1 MKRVTLFV
9 ALSVFLAATSTVG
22 VSSFT
27 NTPGRLELQAAL
39 LLALLGALSDS
50 IGYSLARNAV
60 GSIAFVPYVAAA
72 ALAPNWATIL
82 IIAAVSLVE
91 GIALRRAAVKTLFN
105 VGQVATSLA
114 VGIALFVAAGGKS
127 LFVAPKFAL
136 LPLTFLLAGFLL
148 TNSLLVSG
156 VIAANQNTKVWP
168 VWKTTKASTLIYDVL
183 AIPFVWFFAR
193 VYAEYGLIGTVL
205 LVLPLLGARQL
216 YKTNW
221 QLAQANQ
228 ELLQLMV
235 AAIEARDPYTSG
247 HSQRVSRNARIIA
260 GLLHL
265 NARQTERIAVA
276 ALLHDVGKI
285 HEVFAPLLRK
295 AERLTEEETRLMQ
308 SHPIKSAELVENVT
322 QLRDVV
328 EPIRHHHE
336 CWDGTGYPS
345 QLSGESIPLAA
356 RIIMLADTI
365 DAMSTD
371 RPYRKALGAE
381 KVRAEI
387 LKNSGTQFD
396 PTICEAL
403 LAADAL
409 EQLVEHPPVSSG
421 AFPAFGARGRT
432 VRTA

>member
-1 MKRVTLFV
+1 MKRVGV
-9 ALSVFLAATSTVG
+9 YVVLSVLLASASTVG
-22 VSSFT
+22 VSTFT
-27 NTPGRLELQAAL
+27 ETPGRLELQAAL

-60 GSIAFVPYVAAA
+60 GSIAFIPYVAAA

-82 IIAAVSLVE
+82 VIATVSLVE
-91 GIALRRAAVKTLFN
+91 GMVLRRQAIKTLFN
-105 VGQVATSLA
+105 VGQVATSMA
-114 VGIALFVAAGGKS
+114 VGIAFYVAAGGES
-127 LFVAPKFAL
+127 LFLAPKFAL
-136 LPLTFLLAGFLL
+136 VPLTVLLAGFLL
-148 TNSLLVSG
+148 TNSILVSG
-156 VIAANQNTKVWP
+156 VIAANQRSKVWP
-168 VWKTTKASTLIYDVL
+168 VWKTTKASTLVYDVL

-247 HSQRVSRNARIIA
+247 HSQRVSRNARVIA
-260 GLLHL
+260 GLLNL
-265 NARQTERIAVA
+265 GAKQTERIAIA

-295 AERLTEEETRLMQ
+295 TEKLSEDEMRLMQ
-308 SHPIKSAELVENVT
+308 SHPIKSAELVQNVT

-336 CWDGTGYPS
+336 CWNGTGYPA
-345 QLSGESIPLAA
+345 QLSGDDIPLAA

-371 RPYRKALGAE
+371 RPYRKALGLE
-381 KVRAEI
+381 RVREEI
-387 LKNSGTQFD
+387 ARHSGTQFD
-396 PTICEAL
+396 PRICEAL
-403 LAADAL
+403 LSSNAL
-409 EQLVEHPPVSSG
+409 AKLIEHQPVSSG
-421 AFPAFGARGRT
+421 SFPVMSQRGSAARI
-432 VRTA
+432 A